1 MWVVQ
6 RYAGH
11 IRGWHKGLKVTADGG
26 SWRSLSSA
34 KAYVPADG
42 VRLLGL
48 SGGLRGSRN
57 DDAVVARSLLTGS
70 AIAAARG
77 LQGEGFVEAFSLYVV
92 LLKWILKRTLK
103 VIKVK
108 YERSFKG
115 EVFGKNK
122 KLINTHSLIEI
133 T

>member
-1 MWVVQ
+1 M
-6 RYAGH
+6 
-11 IRGWHKGLKVTADGG
+11 
-26 SWRSLSSA
+26 SSA

-48 SGGLRGSRN
+48 SGGLCGSRN

-108 YERSFKG
+108 YERSF
-115 EVFGKNK
+115 NQ
-122 KLINTHSLIEI
+122 LTHI
-133 T
+133 